1 MKTQN
6 DNPCRAVRQKLSAAL
21 DLMLNR
27 AFGSFLR
34 SHIEHCPRCSRR
46 LMSLHRVELAI
57 QLTKSQ
63 AHSLDLLSRANTAA
77 LCMLKH
83 SLRFAP
89 KAEKLRAANPE
100 PGWTTRHSFILEKGF
115 SVAACLMVLV
125 LIKCGSTAFLKDVRR
140 DGTKVMYNYY
150 TKNLGQDVANDLMES

>member
-6 DNPCRAVRQKLSAAL
+6 DNPCRAVRQKLSTAL
-21 DLMLNR
+21 DSMLNR
-27 AFGSFLR
+27 AFGAFLR

-63 AHSLDLLSRANTAA
+63 THSLDLLSRANTAA
-77 LCMLKH
+77 LRMLKH

-100 PGWTTRHSFILEKGF
+100 PGWTTRHSFVLEKVF
-115 SVAACLMVLV
+115 NVAACLMVLV
-125 LIKCGSTAFLKDVRR
+125 LIKCGSTAFLKDVHQ

-150 TKNLGQDVANDLMES
+150 AKNLGQDIANDLMES

>member
-6 DNPCRAVRQKLSAAL
+6 DNPCRAVRRKLSAAL
-21 DLMLNR
+21 DSMLNR
-27 AFGSFLR
+27 AFGVFLR

-57 QLTKSQ
+57 QLTRSQ

-83 SLRFAP
+83 SLRFTP
-89 KAEKLRAANPE
+89 KAEKLRAARPE
-100 PGWTTRHSFILEKGF
+100 PNWVIRHSSVLEKVF
-115 SVAACLMVLV
+115 NVAACLFVLV
-125 LIKCGSTAFLKDVRR
+125 LIKCGTTAFLKDVRR

-150 TKNLGQDVANDLMES
+150 AKNLGQDMANDLMES